1 MSVHFIDNTVFGD
14 SVGTADMR
22 QIFSEVSTF
31 QRWLDVEV
39 ALARAQASM
48 GMIPPEAAEII
59 AAKADASL
67 LDLEAVKASGKR
79 TGHRTCPPLMT
90 ACAPASRASDRSSR
104 STSAYATDRATG
116 SGASGADG

>member
-79 TGHRTCPPLMT
+79 TGHSLLGVLGEFRKLIAHDHGRYVHFGATTQDILDTATVLVPL
-90 ACAPASRASDRSSR
+90 
-104 STSAYATDRATG
+104 
-116 SGASGADG
+116 